1 MSRKLKLIYEKEEWK
16 CQSIPLRRPPTP
28 TDKHCY
34 SHLDPDH
41 APLIATYAACLPPPP
56 PSPSKH
62 LDEKKPKKPFK
73 LPVLLRPSSYP
84 FSRPVSL
91 FIIVFLPITFPASIL
106 YILCTFL
113 VQSRNSSRRIKEIR
127 AGLGTRQGMLERVG
141 VKIGERVQEVVDV
154 ATGETDEPTSNGT
167 SESSHSTPMEERG
180 LLKHPSLVAFASYGG
195 TETPPLARPTSPG
208 DKVDVGADGSLQNP
222 YPSDP
227 VLTPEQLTMIAN
239 LNSIPHLKVR
249 HSLNLA

>member
-1 MSRKLKLIYEKEEWK
+1 
-16 CQSIPLRRPPTP
+16 
-28 TDKHCY
+28 
-34 SHLDPDH
+34 
-41 APLIATYAACLPPPP
+41 
-56 PSPSKH
+56 
-62 LDEKKPKKPFK
+62 
-73 LPVLLRPSSYP
+73 
-84 FSRPVSL
+84 
-91 FIIVFLPITFPASIL
+91 
-106 YILCTFL
+106 
-113 VQSRNSSRRIKEIR
+113 
-127 AGLGTRQGMLERVG
+127 MLERVG

-167 SESSHSTPMEERG
+167 SDSNHSTPMEERG

-227 VLTPEQLTMIAN
+227 VLTPEQLIMIAN

-249 HSLNLA
+249 LTLNFCSNKISLSSSQKFLTYLPRSRNSHGESLASPSHTFADVYAEQRDDCRSRSGQLSSSSRRNEGRRCVGSEVCRVGSLDCIGHRVSHLQI